1 SLPCR
6 MEDLIMKIA
15 PGIHRIGDNSMINAY
30 LVEQAGEV
38 TIIDAGVSGFYKDID
53 RELATMGRTPA
64 DVRALVLT
72 HGHTDHIGFAE
83 RLRRERRGPGRV
95 AHTHGP

>member
-1 SLPCR
+1 
-6 MEDLIMKIA
+6 MKIA

-53 RELATMGRTPA
+53 RELAAMGCTPE

-83 RLRRERRGPGRV
+83 RLRHEQRV
-95 AHTHGP
+95 PVSVH